1 MRNLLGAS
9 ATTSNLPS
17 PLLSDRYKSLVPAS
31 VRSWLRRQL
40 FRRGISLG
48 RASAILSYLSSYP
61 TRKLQLGAGSTFLHG
76 WLNTDL
82 LPVSGDFLFLDVTR
96 PFPFENGTFDYI
108 FAEHLI
114 EHVPYH
120 SGTLMLREC
129 YRVLKPHGRIR
140 IATPD
145 LETIIGLHTPEKSDR
160 QQGYVRWFIDKFH
173 ADLGSY
179 REAFVING
187 MFYNFGHSFI
197 YDRAT
202 LQISLEEAGFVD
214 VTECK
219 VGESD
224 DENLRQ
230 LESHLGTEV
239 GGDVMNEFETMVL
252 EVGKGQRNA
261 SPAGR
266 GA

>member
-1 MRNLLGAS
+1 M
-9 ATTSNLPS
+9 TSVRPS
-17 PLLSDRYKSLVPAS
+17 SSLSDRGKSLVPAS
-31 VRSWLRRQL
+31 IRSWLRRQL
-40 FRRGISLG
+40 LRRGISLG
-48 RASAILSYLSSYP
+48 RARAIWSYLTSYP

-82 LPVSGDFLFLDVTR
+82 LPVSGGFLFLDVTR
-96 PFPFENGTFDYI
+96 PFPFENRTFHYI

-114 EHVPYH
+114 EHLPYH
-120 SGTLMLREC
+120 SGALMLREC
-129 YRVLKPHGRIR
+129 YRVLKPLGRIR

-145 LETIIGLHTPEKSDR
+145 LETIIGLHTPEKSDG
-160 QQGYVRWFIDKFH
+160 QQGYIRWFIDRFH

-187 MFYNFGHSFI
+187 MFCNFGHSFI

-202 LQISLEEAGFVD
+202 FQTSLEEAGIVD
-214 VTECK
+214 VTDCR

-230 LESHLGTEV
+230 LESHMGSEV

-252 EVGKGQRNA
+252 EARKGQRNA
-261 SPAGR
+261 SPPGR

>member
-1 MRNLLGAS
+1 MQPS
-9 ATTSNLPS
+9 FSLPE
-17 PLLSDRYKSLVPAS
+17 RGKNLVPPS
-31 VRSWLRRQL
+31 IRSWIRRQL
-40 FRRGISLG
+40 LRQGISLG
-48 RASAILSYLSSYP
+48 RARAIWSYLSSNP
-61 TRKLQLGAGSTFLHG
+61 TRKLQLGAASTFLHG

-96 PFPFENGTFDYI
+96 PFPFENRTFHYI

-120 SGTLMLREC
+120 AGALMLREC
-129 YRVLKPHGRIR
+129 YRVLKPLGMIR

-145 LETIIGLHTPEKSDR
+145 LETIIGLHTPEKSAG
-160 QQGYVRWFIDKFH
+160 QQGYIKWSIDRFY
-173 ADLGSY
+173 ANLGSY

-202 LQISLEEAGFVD
+202 LQTSLEEAGFVD
-214 VTECK
+214 VTACR

-230 LESHLGTEV
+230 LESHLGNEV
-239 GGDVMNEFETMVL
+239 GGDVLNEFETMVL
-252 EVGKGQRNA
+252 EARKGQLNA
-261 SPAGR
+261 PPPLR